1 MAPFQGIDTIHQ
13 LFCGHAMQLF
23 DIVEC
28 LHHMLARHPV
38 L

>member
-13 LFCGHAMQLF
+13 LFCGHAMQRF